1 MKESVV
7 LREQPNLFETKV
19 AILEADGDNDSIY
32 LYVFP
37 PQSPREIHA
46 LWVANCA
53 DRDAAQVEEQ
63 MRAALP
69 PRLPHAQ
76 INDAAL
82 ITDLNADNWDVRW
95 SLDQQSVAV
104 WHLDQIVAIMPSW
117 GPANRFAGF
126 ARGSSA
132 ETSVAWPLTS
142 ENVLLSRFEAEDRF
156 LRGWDETTWKTIQQ
170 GTLASYQSLHVGEV
184 RYFAAD
190 QGKWPP
196 LAITL
201 SGDSGR
207 SFMAT
212 AGMAI
217 LPMPGAESSADETP
231 VSRRIELGVLCET
244 SAADETVCG
253 QLSSWARYPWRY
265 ATHFDHGHTI
275 STEAFAQVAPRF
287 THMAIAERASFLP
300 SINLPAIEGDSPR
313 FLYLIPIT
321 AAEQKMAENRGTA
334 RLLELLEAAPAP
346 LSLEREAVA

>member
-1 MKESVV
+1 MKDSVI

-37 PQSPREIHA
+37 PQTPNQMHA
-46 LWVANCA
+46 LWVANCS

-69 PRLPHAQ
+69 PRLPHAD
-76 INDAAL
+76 INEVAL
-82 ITDLNADNWDVRW
+82 IADLEPDNWDVRW

-104 WHLDQIVAIMPSW
+104 WHLDRIVAIMPSW
-117 GPANRFAGF
+117 GPANRFPGF
-126 ARGSSA
+126 AIGCKG
-132 ETSVAWPLTS
+132 ETPVAWPLTD
-142 ENVLLSRFEAEDRF
+142 ENVLLKRFTQEDEF
-156 LRGWDETTWKTIQQ
+156 LRQWGEDSWRTIQQ
-170 GTLASYQSLHVGEV
+170 GLLDSYKSLHTDPM

-201 SGDSGR
+201 SSKEGR

-217 LPMPGAESSADETP
+217 LPMPGAEADDSDTR
-231 VSRRIELGVLCET
+231 SRRIELGILCDSSE
-244 SAADETVCG
+244 ADENACRA
-253 QLSSWARYPWRY
+253 LSGLARYPWRY

-275 STEAFAQVAPRF
+275 PTEAFADVAPQF
-287 THMAIAERASFLP
+287 THFATAETASFLP
-300 SINLPAIEGDSPR
+300 PIQLPQIAGEQPR
-313 FLYLIPIT
+313 FLFLIPIT
-321 AAEQKMAENRGTA
+321 AAEQKMAENRGTQ
-334 RLLELLEAAPAP
+334 RLLELLEASPAP
-346 LSLEREAVA
+346 LSLQRDPVA